1 MLSGFVLWEE
11 GDPLA
16 KEFAAAFYHSA
27 RWYKCRRAFIQ
38 QRVQIDGGMC
48 QMCHKNLGYIVD
60 HIKELTPDNITDPEI
75 SLNHGNLQY
84 LCHDCHNTKTFGGG
98 LPVAD
103 GLMFD
108 EDGNIVKRTDCGYCG

>member
-1 MLSGFVLWEE
+1 
-11 GDPLA
+11 
-16 KEFAAAFYHSA
+16 
-27 RWYKCRRAFIQ
+27 
-38 QRVQIDGGMC
+38 MC
-48 QMCHKNLGYIVD
+48 QMCHRNLGYIVD

-75 SLNHGNLQY
+75 SLNHSNLQY

-108 EDGNIVKRTDCGYCG
+108 DLGNIVKRVDCG